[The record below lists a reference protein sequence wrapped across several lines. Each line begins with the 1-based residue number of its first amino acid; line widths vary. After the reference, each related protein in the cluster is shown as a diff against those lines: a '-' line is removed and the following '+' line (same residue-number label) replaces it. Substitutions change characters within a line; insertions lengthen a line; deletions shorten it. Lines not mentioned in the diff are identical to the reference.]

1 MQIRLNNVSFSYENS
16 SLALENVNFEYDK
29 KDILAL
35 IGPNGGGKSTLL
47 RLILGL
53 LKPSL
58 GEVKTS
64 ATLGYVPQFSPLNT
78 SFAPTLFDVVLMGRL
93 GKKIFYSKEDKQI
106 AKECIKD
113 VGLEGLENA
122 KITALSGGQ
131 KQRAFIARALA
142 CRAEILLLDEPTAS
156 LDPKNSAQI
165 YELFLELNKQ
175 GIGVIL
181 ASHDT
186 AILRFFADKIAF
198 VNKKIHMHENKRVS
212 VDFKELQASEHFCEV
227 ELASLA
233 CCCSHE

>member
-64 ATLGYVPQFSPLNT
+64 ATLGYVPQFSHLNT

-93 GKKIFYSKEDKQI
+93 GKKIFYSKEDK
-106 AKECIKD
+106 
-113 VGLEGLENA
+113 LR
-122 KITALSGGQ
+122 
-131 KQRAFIARALA
+131 RARK
-142 CRAEILLLDEPTAS
+142 C
-156 LDPKNSAQI
+156 
-165 YELFLELNKQ
+165 
-175 GIGVIL
+175 
-181 ASHDT
+181 
-186 AILRFFADKIAF
+186 
-198 VNKKIHMHENKRVS
+198 
-212 VDFKELQASEHFCEV
+212 
-227 ELASLA
+227 
-233 CCCSHE
+233 